1 MALNPFFLQGSS
13 GEQNLVQELI
23 NEQLKIYGIE
33 VLYIPRKFVRV
44 QTILEEVQSSKF
56 DDNFLLEAY
65 VNNYDGYSGAGDIM
79 TKFGVSIRDE
89 LSLVISRERFED
101 FIAPFLEDEDDN
113 EITVSDRPREGDLV
127 YFPLGKRLFEVKF
140 VEHEKPFY
148 QLGKN
153 YVYELQCEL
162 FEYEDEVFDT
172 SIDEVDKVLDDQ
184 GYIVDL
190 TLFSSGTRAQASASI
205 GSGCIQSITLNND
218 GSGYTSTP
226 TVSITSAPAGGTNA
240 QAVAITTTRNNITSI
255 EEIRLVN
262 AGTGYT
268 VAPTITITGG
278 GGTGAAATCGI
289 LTNHKGVFKVAVT
302 NGGSGY
308 STSPSVSFT
317 LPGLSPQIPTSA
329 VANVSAAGTIS
340 SIYITNSGA
349 GFFATPPTVTIG
361 AAAATGIG
369 TYWFNEVVTG
379 SISGATARVKNW
391 DTDTNILRV
400 GITSGSFYSG
410 EVVTGA
416 KSGAAYEIN
425 VSAANTVT
433 DKYRQNEEFEVQ
445 ADRILDFTESNP
457 FGTY

>member
-33 VLYIPRKFVRV
+33 VLYIPRKFVRA
-44 QTILEEVQSSKF
+44 QTILEEIQSSKF
-56 DDNFLLEAY
+56 DDNFLIEAY

-79 TKFGVSIRDE
+79 TKFGVSVRDE

-101 FIAPFLEDEDDN
+101 FISPFLEDEDDN
-113 EITVSDRPREGDLV
+113 EITIFDRPREGDLV

-172 SIDEVDKVLDDQ
+172 SIDEVDKILDDQ

-190 TLFSSGTRAQASASI
+190 TMYSSGTRATATATI
-205 GSGCIQSITLNND
+205 GTGYIQTITLNND
-218 GSGYTSTP
+218 GSGFTSTP
-226 TVSITSAPAGGTNA
+226 TVAITTAPSGGTNA

-255 EEIRLVN
+255 EAIRLVH
-262 AGTGYT
+262 AGAGYT
-268 VAPTITITGG
+268 VAPTITISGG

-289 LTNHKGVFKVAVT
+289 QTDKKGVLKIVVS
-302 NGGSGY
+302 NGGAGY
-308 STSPSVSFT
+308 STAPNVTFT
-317 LPGLSPQIPTSA
+317 LPSLSPQIAASA
-329 VANVSAAGTIS
+329 VATVSAAGTIA
-340 SIYITNSGA
+340 SINIVNAGA
-349 GFFATPPTVTIG
+349 GFFSAPTVTV
-361 AAAATGIG
+361 AAAATTGIG

-379 SISGATARVKNW
+379 SRSGATARVKNW

-400 GITSGSFYSG
+400 GITSGGFYPG
-410 EVVTGA
+410 ETVTGA
-416 KSGAAYEIN
+416 RSSAAYVTK
-425 VSAANTVT
+425 VSAANTAT
-433 DKYRQNEEFEVQ
+433 DKYRENEEFEVQ